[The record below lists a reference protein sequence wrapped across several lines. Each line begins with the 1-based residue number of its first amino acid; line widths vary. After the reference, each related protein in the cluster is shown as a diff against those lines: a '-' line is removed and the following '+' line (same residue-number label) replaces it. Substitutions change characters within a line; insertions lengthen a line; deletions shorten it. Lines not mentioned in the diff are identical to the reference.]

1 MSNKLKELRAK
12 EGFTIIEVIIVL
24 VIGAVIMLAVFLVVP
39 QLQRTQRNSNRQ
51 NSARRVF
58 TAAEQ
63 VNANTSSYP
72 AVTATAAT
80 DGPAAIVA
88 ITGVV
93 NAPNG
98 AAYTWEPTIPALGTG
113 ASSPNLASN
122 SMYYTVNTATCT
134 NNNPVASAAGVN
146 SGKVVVAVAVE
157 GSTSTNTGWCVS
169 N

>member
-39 QLQRTQRNSNRQ
+39 QLQRTQRNSRRQ
-51 NSARRVF
+51 SDARRVL

-72 AVTATAAT
+72 AASDTGR
-80 DGPAAIVA
+80 DAIQA
-88 ITGVV
+88 ITGTV
-93 NAPNG
+93 AGPG
-98 AAYTWEPTIPALGTG
+98 GDYTWVYTIPALGA
-113 ASSPNLASN
+113 ASSPNLANN
-122 SMYYTVNTATCT
+122 SMYYTNNTAACT
-134 NNNPVASAAGVN
+134 NTNPAPLAT

-157 GSTSTNTGWCVS
+157 NASGTNTGWCVS